1 MSVRSDQAFDHVKQ
15 SRIIDQHTEDRVLQM
30 RCANLVD
37 LKVFVTIRSR
47 LNILKSLILLQTVDR
62 FHVTDSKAIHLG
74 RVEEAV
80 RKDKA
85 ILKKASICSWSSLN
99 GLPWGF
105 GSRFQ
110 KTKNKQQVF
119 RAQPAT
125 RGQDPIPHLIR

>member
-47 LNILKSLILLQTVDR
+47 LNVLKSLILLQTVDR

-80 RKDKA
+80 RKDKT
-85 ILKKASICSWSSLN
+85 ILKKGIDLFLVESQLFTLGI
-99 GLPWGF
+99 
-105 GSRFQ
+105 RFEVSE
-110 KTKNKQQVF
+110 NEE
-119 RAQPAT
+119 
-125 RGQDPIPHLIR
+125 